1 MISFAGILQRF
12 WSEVQN
18 NYFIEH
24 VLITATSKTWTRTL
38 DLEKSGPWKTWI
50 LKNMD
55 PEKRGINM
63 GLKNM
68 SDFRELRFKK
78 NKSWKVYRYL
88 T

>member
-1 MISFAGILQRF
+1 
-12 WSEVQN
+12 
-18 NYFIEH
+18 
-24 VLITATSKTWTRTL
+24 
-38 DLEKSGPWKTWI
+38 
-50 LKNMD
+50 MD

-88 T
+88 TTFFRLKTVIIQ